1 MALLKTIVGGV
12 LLLTLTSALH
22 TAYGLLRNYRTAR
35 KIGVPTRIIL
45 FDHVNPLWL
54 VCDRAVLSF
63 VKRLPFGLGDNS
75 FTRYNF
81 RGWEVP
87 DRYYS
92 HRDMGDAYILV
103 SSKNIWLYVADPD
116 TITDIWRRASEF
128 PRDVSVTAILN
139 IFGPNI
145 STTQGQQWQKH
156 RRVTASSF
164 NDQNNALVWAESIT
178 VAHDMLRYWSTK
190 PSLTT
195 AADDL
200 RTLSLHVMSRAG
212 FGKSFK
218 FQGHDERETLAEED
232 LSLSYKDSL
241 KLILENCVIIFA
253 LGTNFLSIPYLPKKL
268 RQLHKA
274 CTSFQNYMTQLYEEE
289 KLLAAQGQS
298 ADRNF
303 MTSLV
308 RASQSSSFSGLTESE
323 IYGNIFTFNFA
334 GHDTTAH
341 TFTFAIYFLSANP
354 DVQDWLHEEINHVL
368 GHRQPE
374 EWQVLSDFPRLKRCL
389 AVLYETLRLYT
400 PVPTSKFV
408 DSNVPLSI
416 KVNNETLI
424 LPPKTMVVPS
434 YASLQTDPK
443 YWGDNSLEWKPSRF
457 IKGAGLDSEQF
468 MLPERGI
475 FLPWSGGPRDCIGRK
490 FSQVE
495 FVAVMASLFR
505 QWRVDPVLAAGE
517 TAEVAHKR
525 ILNVI
530 EMDSA
535 PVLLLQML
543 HPERVPLTWSRRQS

>member
-1 MALLKTIVGGV
+1 MAVFRAIASGALLI
-12 LLLTLTSALH
+12 TLTSVLH
-22 TAYGLLRNYRTAR
+22 TAYWLFRNYRTAR
-35 KIGVPTRIIL
+35 RIGVPVRIIL

-54 VCDRAVLSF
+54 VCDRVVLSF
-63 VKRLPFGLGDNS
+63 VKRLPFGLGNNS
-75 FTRYNF
+75 VTRYNF

-87 DRYYS
+87 DRFYS
-92 HRDMGDAYILV
+92 HCEMGDAYILV

-116 TITDIWRRASEF
+116 TITESGMLTIE
-128 PRDVSVTAILN
+128 AILN

-145 STTQGQQWQKH
+145 STAQGAQWQKH
-156 RRVTASSF
+156 RRITASSF
-164 NDQNNALVWAESIT
+164 NDQNNALVWEESIR

-190 PSLTT
+190 PSLVT

-218 FQGHDERETLAEED
+218 FQGHDERETLTEEE

-253 LGTNFLSIPYLPKKL
+253 LGTKFLANPWLPKKL
-268 RQLHKA
+268 RQLHNA
-274 CTSFQNYMTQLYEEE
+274 CTAFQNYMTQLYEEE
-289 KLLAAQGQS
+289 KLMAAKGKA

-308 RASQSSSFSGLTESE
+308 RASQSSSFSGLSESE

-341 TFTFAIYFLSANP
+341 TFTFALYFLSANP

-374 EWQVLSDFPRLKRCL
+374 EWHVSSDFPRLKRCL

-408 DSNVPLSI
+408 DSDTPLAI
-416 KVNNETLI
+416 KVNNKTLT
-424 LPPKTMVVPS
+424 LPPK
-434 YASLQTDPK
+434 L
-443 YWGDNSLEWKPSRF
+443 
-457 IKGAGLDSEQF
+457 
-468 MLPERGI
+468 
-475 FLPWSGGPRDCIGRK
+475 WSSPATLLYKQI
-490 FSQVE
+490 QNT
-495 FVAVMASLFR
+495 
-505 QWRVDPVLAAGE
+505 GE
-517 TAEVAHKR
+517 KT
-525 ILNVI
+525 L
-530 EMDSA
+530 
-535 PVLLLQML
+535 
-543 HPERVPLTWSRRQS
+543 